1 MSRLREVQR
10 WALRVA
16 VAAALLG
23 LATASGCAP
32 GLELPRPSL
41 WLLHPLLFVVGG
53 VAGWVASRR
62 MDEIDAERWRVAQD
76 PDLTS
81 GERQYAHRHAESRRR
96 WAALSLLGAPLLI
109 GYCSSSEIEAATDS
123 LAAQLLGITAL
134 AGGILGLVLGRRSGP
149 RGAPEDESAA
159 SSDEPRG

>member
-1 MSRLREVQR
+1 MSRLRDLQR

-16 VAAALLG
+16 IAAALLG

-32 GLELPRPSL
+32 GLDLPLGSL
-41 WLLHPLLFVVGG
+41 AVLHPLLLLLGG
-53 VAGWVASRR
+53 AAGWVANRR
-62 MDEIDAERWRVAQD
+62 MGEIDGERWRVAQD

-109 GYCSSSEIEAATDS
+109 GYCSSGQIEASTDS

-134 AGGILGLVLGRRSGP
+134 AGGIAGLIAGRRRASREAA
-149 RGAPEDESAA
+149 RGGQCPA
-159 SSDEPRG
+159 

>member
-1 MSRLREVQR
+1 MQR

-16 VAAALLG
+16 VVAALLG

-32 GLELPRPSL
+32 GLDLPRGAVA
-41 WLLHPLLFVVGG
+41 LLHPLLLALGG
-53 VAGWVASRR
+53 LAGWAASRR
-62 MDEIDAERWRVAQD
+62 MAEIDAERWRVASD

-96 WAALSLLGAPLLI
+96 WAALALLGAPLMI
-109 GYCSSSEIEAATDS
+109 GYCASGEIEAARES

-134 AGGILGLVLGRRSGP
+134 AGGILGLILGRRLADRDG
-149 RGAPEDESAA
+149 
-159 SSDEPRG
+159 